1 MLHARLSCP
10 ARVGSGPFKQAA
22 PDVDNLNTMAALSTP
37 TPPAVTL
44 VQRAPRDLAA
54 WLVCLDPMELPVLRS
69 TALGIDELQANEDG
83 VDAHLLAGSLSSD
96 PLMILKLLAH
106 VAEVRRGREGTDAET
121 ATEALV
127 MLGITPFFRRFARQP
142 IVEDLLAGNEVALTG
157 FGRVLERARRAS
169 RFALAFAVQRMDHD
183 VSVIQEAALLHDFVE
198 LLLWVTAPDLAAE
211 VASRMS
217 ADPSLRSS
225 AVQAAVLNIELDELQ
240 HALMQQWKLPRLL
253 VSILDPRREG
263 ASAQARSAQLAV
275 RLARHTA
282 NGWDNPALE
291 DDVLEIS
298 ALLNMAAEPTLA
310 ILRDLD
316 ED

>member
-1 MLHARLSCP
+1 MSRGRLSRS
-10 ARVGSGPFKQAA
+10 ARVGSGPFKLAV
-22 PDVDNLNTMAALSTP
+22 PDVDNLATMSALSTP
-37 TPPAVTL
+37 TPPAASFL
-44 VQRAPRDLAA
+44 QHAPRDLAA

-69 TALGIDELQANEDG
+69 TALGIDELRANEDG
-83 VDAHLLAGSLSSD
+83 VDAHLLASSLSSD

-106 VAEVRRGREGTDAET
+106 VADVRRGREGTDAET

-127 MLGITPFFRRFARQP
+127 MLGIPPFFRSFERQS
-142 IVEDLLAGNEVALTG
+142 IVEDLLAGNEVALAG
-157 FGRVLERARRAS
+157 FGRVLDRARRAS

-183 VSVIQEAALLHDFVE
+183 ASVIQEAALLHDFVE

-211 VASRMS
+211 IVSRMS
-217 ADPSLRSS
+217 ADASLRSS
-225 AVQAAVLNIELDELQ
+225 AVQAAVLNVELDELQ

-253 VSILDPRREG
+253 VSIVDPRQER
-263 ASAQARSAQLAV
+263 ASAQARSVQLAV

-282 NGWDNPALE
+282 NGWNNPALQ

-298 ALLNMAAEPTLA
+298 GLLNMAAEPTLA

-316 ED
+316 DA